1 MPQEIG
7 YALSSESAERLA
19 TMLRA
24 FETGRLSDKFGQ
36 DDSVF
41 ISQPG
46 DGLEFVEITGTTT
59 PAGDHNAKI
68 VYWDNTNDEWRS
80 EDTTIIVRE
89 PDGKTL
95 PNGKYLGKYMYTKL
109 ISGSTTK
116 DVYVTSSGPILS
128 IQVVTDITCV
138 SGVLTVTKKTLHIPG
153 GRST

>member
-1 MPQEIG
+1 MPPEVG
-7 YALSSESAERLA
+7 FSLSSESAERLA

-24 FETGRLSDKFGQ
+24 FEGGRLAPRFGATE
-36 DDSVF
+36 DSF

-46 DGLEFVEITGTTT
+46 DGIDFVQVTGTTT
-59 PAGDHNAKI
+59 PAGDHTGKI
-68 VYWDNTNDEWRS
+68 VWWDNDNNEWRTDYT
-80 EDTTIIVRE
+80 EIIIRE

-95 PNGKYLGKYMYTKL
+95 PNGKYIGKFMYHKL
-109 ISGSTTK
+109 ISGTTTK

>member
-7 YALSSESAERLA
+7 YTISSESAERLA

-24 FETGRLSDKFGQ
+24 FEGGRLSKKFGSEE
-36 DDSVF
+36 DDYV
-41 ISQPG
+41 SQPG
-46 DGLEFVEITGTTT
+46 DGIEFVQVTGTTT
-59 PAGDHNAKI
+59 PAGDHLAKI
-68 VYWDNTNDEWRS
+68 VWWDNTNDEWRS
-80 EDTTIIVRE
+80 DDTEIIVRE

-95 PNGKYLGKYMYTKL
+95 PNGKYIGKYMFTRL